1 MLSQPPAICL
11 MGPTASGKTELAFRL
26 ADELPVDIISVDSAL
41 VYRGMNIGTAKPD
54 AGTLHRYPHRLLD
67 IREPEER
74 YSAGDFVRDARAEIN
89 SILTTGR
96 IPLLVGGTMMYFR
109 ALTRGIAQLPRADA
123 KVRAA
128 LDAEAAV
135 SGWPA
140 MHRKLAEVDSVAA
153 ARIGENDSQRIQRAL
168 EVYLTSGRPV
178 SDWHAVQD
186 TGTGDDAGGTSA
198 RFVKFALVPESRAE
212 LHRRIETR
220 LALMF
225 RQGFL
230 EEVQM
235 LRARQRLTSRHPS
248 MRAVGY
254 RHLWAH
260 LDGEYDLET
269 AFDRALVATRQLAKR
284 QLTWL
289 RSESAL
295 NVHNPL
301 EPRVFGTIVSTV
313 RRQTAE

>member
-11 MGPTASGKTELAFRL
+11 MGPTASGKTELALRL

-178 SDWHAVQD
+178 SDWHAVQG
-186 TGTGDDAGGTSA
+186 TGTEDDADGTSA